1 VSEYTDTDTISRIMD
16 ICIHSDDST
25 TRLQLVLQLSFSWI
39 ITIIIRSLKLHSY
52 LCWFYDDCIQSYNCI
67 FSMPIKKQRG
77 LSHQKTFPSWSLT
90 TYHRALFVQRWLIL
104 FTYQDQI
111 FFCTIRLATRQIEHV
126 LQSLKPVIAP
136 WKLYGNMT
144 KRKLLD
150 HDKYALL

>member
-1 VSEYTDTDTISRIMD
+1 LHSE
-16 ICIHSDDST
+16 
-25 TRLQLVLQLSFSWI
+25 LQLHIFNANQKAAWTIAPENVSVMIPDNLSSSFVCSKV
-39 ITIIIRSLKLHSY
+39 THFVY
-52 LCWFYDDCIQSYNCI
+52 LST
-67 FSMPIKKQRG
+67 S
-77 LSHQKTFPSWSLT
+77 
-90 TYHRALFVQRWLIL
+90 
-104 FTYQDQI
+104 I